1 MNQQEKDVFKEF
13 LIWLRTQA
21 KLMKDTAEGIKAY
34 TNVMLEEIKEENEN
48 E

>member
-1 MNQQEKDVFKEF
+1 MSEEEKDVFKEF

-34 TNVMLEEIKEENEN
+34 TNVMLEEMEGDENE
-48 E
+48 